1 MGVITIR
8 QRVEPMQAWQWTGQ
22 PRALWPAWVQR
33 CCELR
38 KGELC
43 HMRQSGDQFVYRG
56 EWLVKELDGDAVS
69 YTDDEIQREF
79 EPR

>member
-22 PRALWPAWVQR
+22 PRGLWPEWVKR
-33 CCELR
+33 CCER
-38 KGELC
+38 RDGELF
-43 HMRQSGDQFVYRG
+43 HIRQSGDQLVCQS
-56 EWLVKELDGDAVS
+56 EWLVRELDGGVVF